1 MARIVVKVE
10 NQLFRY
16 IPSLNIEGDR
26 LIEELGAVRS
36 GDYIIRQMKDPPVT
50 LIVDSE
56 NGIIVHGTSRDEV
69 ARAACRELLL
79 SLGEPEGG
87 LKTERGPITASF
99 DFDKK
104 IDLARAAEA
113 FSAVT
118 FDARLD
124 AIRISDG
131 RHDVELL
138 VFRDGRA
145 IIMQALSSS
154 IAERAAKYWDER
166 FERGRLFEV

>member
-1 MARIVVKVE
+1 MAEIVVKVE

-16 IPSLNIEGDR
+16 IPSVAFDR
-26 LIEELGAVRS
+26 SRLVEELGAVKS
-36 GDYIIRQMKDPPVT
+36 GDYIIRQMKEPPVT
-50 LIVDSE
+50 LIIDSE

-79 SLGEPEGG
+79 SQGEPESG
-87 LKTERGPITASF
+87 LKTERGPITASC
-99 DFDKK
+99 DFNKN
-104 IDLARAAEA
+104 IDLARAADA
-113 FSAVT
+113 FSAVA

-145 IIMQALSSS
+145 IIMQAISSS
-154 IAERAAKYWDER
+154 IAERAAKYWDAR
-166 FERGRLFEV
+166 FERGRLYEV